1 MRVKRWIRLAG
12 LCWPDFLGAPD
23 PSPSLSGYAHVYEHV
38 YTNNQKVGSD
48 LGPNT
53 LTLSWFS

>member
-1 MRVKRWIRLAG
+1 MRVKQLIRLAG
-12 LCWPDFLGAPD
+12 PCWPDFQGFQT

-38 YTNNQKVGSD
+38 YTNNQKDGPD
-48 LGPNT
+48 LDLNS

>member
-1 MRVKRWIRLAG
+1 MRVNNKFDWRADVG
-12 LCWPDFLGAPD
+12 LIFQGFQT

-38 YTNNQKVGSD
+38 YTINQKDRPD
-48 LGPNT
+48 LGLNS